1 MPSIAPA
8 LAIRR
13 HSVAAEIKL
22 VHPHATP
29 PLLED
34 RDGFLVGDDA
44 EQREIEKRCEETQVA
59 GNKMKFN

>member
-34 RDGFLVGDDA
+34 RDDFLVGDDD
-44 EQREIEKRCEETQVA
+44 EQREIERCEETQVA